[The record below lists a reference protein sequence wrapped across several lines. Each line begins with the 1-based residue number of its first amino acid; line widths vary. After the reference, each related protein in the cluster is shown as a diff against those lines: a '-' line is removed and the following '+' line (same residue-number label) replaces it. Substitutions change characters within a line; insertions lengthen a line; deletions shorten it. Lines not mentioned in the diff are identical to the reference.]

1 MTYRSE
7 LTFVLTGFWGTFQIE
22 LSDESVVEFEL
33 ITTELEEEIGEFY
46 SILEQ
51 VQKDIHLLMKEKL
64 NMSDFQINY
73 RKGWKVAQNLSFYL
87 FLLEQSLETQKDEE
101 EEGVKEEVKD
111 EIKEKENR
119 FSWEKDADKLAH
131 IWSKGVPKSAPA
143 SPPTPIVQPLAARPS
158 QNNCATITAAA
169 ITPPR
174 VVKHRLFVPIAFGL
188 MPFPTPASQ
197 THTSKFANIWK
208 PSSSACVNNNF
219 PDWWQIP
226 SPFLPFIVYFKTAAC
241 EISFAMSP

>member
-1 MTYRSE
+1 MPLSQKLKD
-7 LTFVLTGFWGTFQIE
+7 LTNDIQIE
-22 LSDESVVEFEL
+22 MIDESSVEFEL
-33 ITTELEEEIGEFY
+33 ITTELEEEIAEFY
-46 SILEQ
+46 SMLEQ

-73 RKGWKVAQNLSFYL
+73 RK
-87 FLLEQSLETQKDEE
+87 EQSLGSEKEE
-101 EEGVKEEVKD
+101 EEEEVKD
-111 EIKEKENR
+111 ETKEKENR

-143 SPPTPIVQPLAARPS
+143 SPPTPVAQPLAAHPS
-158 QNNCATITAAA
+158 QNNCAA

-219 PDWWQIP
+219 PDW
-226 SPFLPFIVYFKTAAC
+226 
-241 EISFAMSP
+241 